1 MPAAMKTQKETSYID
16 YIGNYEKSISDVV
29 EACGGR
35 EKANSMLAELREEYE
50 KTNLELKRLKRQFG
64 KNAEHFASE
73 KVKLLAMAQA
83 DVKGIIEKYAPQS
96 ADRVRDLVFGTSLAM
111 SAMMVPVTYAVS
123 ALSVATSIVSVGHS
137 YKKMGRGA
145 KAASSGF
152 TTGARLPKIS
162 RLAKKK

>member
-1 MPAAMKTQKETSYID
+1 VD
-16 YIGNYEKSISDVV
+16 YIGDYERVIADVV
-29 EACGGR
+29 SACGGR
-35 EKANSMLAELREEYE
+35 QQANMMLAELRAEYE

-64 KNAEHFASE
+64 KDAERFAAE
-73 KVKLLAMAQA
+73 KVKLLAAAQA
-83 DVKGIIEKYAPQS
+83 DVKGIIERYAPGS

-145 KAASSGF
+145 KAAGEF
-152 TTGARLPKIS
+152 TAGTRLPKIS
-162 RLAKKK
+162 RIVKKK